1 MKKYALL
8 FAVCC
13 FCLGYVGCKKKDKLK
28 IVDSIPHCGSGHA
41 EDPDGKQ
48 IIESP
53 VCKGEG
59 KPVCGKSKTG
69 DTEKV
74 YCVDEKEHI
83 LDSRVECENQKTASC
98 IKKENTTKC
107 RAGYERHANTEKGQC
122 VPIKS
127 DQDKCSA
134 SGKWWN
140 EDKNVCEH
148 IRESCKKTSKVWSSI
163 KKACV
168 SKLQKNSGFQV
179 FCVGPAADL
188 GPINCPQGSSPAC
201 GTHLGSGDVR
211 PFCIEGDDA
220 IVSDS
225 FDSICEK
232 GQSATCRRRL

>member
-1 MKKYALL
+1 M
-8 FAVCC
+8 
-13 FCLGYVGCKKKDKLK
+13 
-28 IVDSIPHCGSGHA
+28 DSIPHCGSVLAHG
-41 EDPDGKQ
+41 PDGKD
-48 IIESP
+48 IVETP

-83 LDSRVECENQKTASC
+83 LDSRVECENQETASC

-107 RAGYERHANTEKGQC
+107 QAGYERHATQKGQC

-127 DQDKCSA
+127 DKDKCSA

-148 IRESCKKTSKVWSSI
+148 IRESCKKTLKIWSSI

-179 FCVGPAADL
+179 FCVGRTAATAGNL
-188 GPINCPQGSSPAC
+188 GSINCPQGSSPAC
-201 GTHLGSGDVR
+201 GTSPGSGDVR
-211 PFCIEGDDA
+211 PHCIEGDDA
-220 IVSDS
+220 IVFHS
-225 FDSICEK
+225 FDNICEK
-232 GQSATCRRRL
+232 GYSATCRRL